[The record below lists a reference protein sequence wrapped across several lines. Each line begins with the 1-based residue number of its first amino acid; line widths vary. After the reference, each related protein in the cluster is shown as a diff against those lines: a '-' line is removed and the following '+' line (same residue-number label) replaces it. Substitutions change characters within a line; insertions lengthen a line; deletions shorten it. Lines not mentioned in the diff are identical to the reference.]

1 MSDRKIQINNTLSL
15 GGLWF
20 AGWLFSI
27 GYLKLDFWGGL
38 IGLVIWPYFMGTHFG
53 MPAPSF

>member
-1 MSDRKIQINNTLSL
+1 MAERNIRISQSLSL

-38 IGLVIWPYFMGTHFG
+38 LGLVVWPYFMGAHFAA
-53 MPAPSF
+53 PAPV